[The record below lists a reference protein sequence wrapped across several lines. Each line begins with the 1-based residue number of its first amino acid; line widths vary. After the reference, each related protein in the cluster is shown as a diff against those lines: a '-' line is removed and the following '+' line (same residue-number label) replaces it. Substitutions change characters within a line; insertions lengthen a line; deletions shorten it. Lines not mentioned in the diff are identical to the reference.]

1 MSSFSAAASLLTV
14 LKLVES
20 EIVPGYEGKRSRRIR
35 SSLKVLLLNIGNV
48 IWIGVMSVRLFI
60 DRKSDTYLALQSV
73 TSFLSLL
80 QSSYNPVIYI
90 SLSRNILR

>member
-14 LKLVES
+14 LKLVKS
-20 EIVPGYEGKRSRRIR
+20 ETVPGDERKRTRRIR

-60 DRKSDTYLALQSV
+60 DRKSDTYLALQSL

-90 SLSRNILR
+90 SLTRSILS